1 MVDDRDNWDDEAPAQ
16 PKQGMSTF
24 SKFLLVFGIVGGMGM
39 LACCGA
45 CGFIGYSFAP
55 NVSSSPQEVAAMGAK
70 ICDIT
75 LPEIYQGRQSMEI
88 DNFMML
94 MRLVHFE
101 RTDGKGRLMLMEVL
115 PRMGNEK
122 DFKEGFQKGFAKSF
136 DEQQDQF
143 HTLVNTSSEKKTFVL
158 GGQEAEFVFE
168 KGDDAASKTTL
179 HQVRGTF
186 TGKEGVVTF
195 TLEIED
201 SVWDQ
206 DEVEAIIQS
215 IR

>member
-1 MVDDRDNWDDEAPAQ
+1 M
-16 PKQGMSTF
+16 
-24 SKFLLVFGIVGGMGM
+24 LV
-39 LACCGA
+39 
-45 CGFIGYSFAP
+45 
-55 NVSSSPQEVAAMGAK
+55 
-70 ICDIT
+70 
-75 LPEIYQGRQSMEI
+75 
-88 DNFMML
+88 
-94 MRLVHFE
+94 
-101 RTDGKGRLMLMEVL
+101 EVL
-115 PRMGNEK
+115 PRMGGEK
-122 DFKEGFQKGFAKSF
+122 NFKEGFQKDLAEKF

-158 GGQEAEFVFE
+158 GGQEVEFVFE

-201 SVWDQ
+201 SAWDQ